1 MKLISLTFS
10 MPDNACLPKFIYFY
24 FLNQEGNH
32 NNQLEKEQSI
42 IHAYRDLS

>member
-1 MKLISLTFS
+1 ML
-10 MPDNACLPKFIYFY
+10 ACQNLFFY
-24 FLNQEGNH
+24 FLNQEGNQ